1 MVLLA
6 ATAATA
12 PAAAGDDQHTAHSR
26 AHHVRG
32 PPPAYS
38 TLSPM
43 VNPGYAPA
51 PGDTEAAGPT
61 LVHGL
66 NK

>member
-6 ATAATA
+6 AAA
-12 PAAAGDDQHTAHSR
+12 AAAGDDQHTAPSQ
-26 AHHVRG
+26 AHPVRG

-38 TLSPM
+38 TLPPM
-43 VNPGYAPA
+43 VNPGYAPT
-51 PGDTEAAGPT
+51 PGDAKAAGPAF
-61 LVHGL
+61 VHGL